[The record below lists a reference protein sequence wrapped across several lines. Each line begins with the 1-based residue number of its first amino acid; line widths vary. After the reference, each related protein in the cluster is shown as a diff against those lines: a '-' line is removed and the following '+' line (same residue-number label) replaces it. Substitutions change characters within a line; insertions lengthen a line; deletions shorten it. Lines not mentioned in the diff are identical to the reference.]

1 MRPRVRIC
9 TTQNKNK
16 GKNNT
21 YLYIISTV
29 TNVDGTDGSMVE
41 SKMFH
46 KKVGKTLKGSH
57 SEYNEYKCYIRYML
71 IENEDSMSE

>member
-29 TNVDGTDGSMVE
+29 TNADGMDGSMGE

-57 SEYNEYKCYIRYML
+57 SEYQVGHIL
-71 IENEDSMSE
+71 HIS